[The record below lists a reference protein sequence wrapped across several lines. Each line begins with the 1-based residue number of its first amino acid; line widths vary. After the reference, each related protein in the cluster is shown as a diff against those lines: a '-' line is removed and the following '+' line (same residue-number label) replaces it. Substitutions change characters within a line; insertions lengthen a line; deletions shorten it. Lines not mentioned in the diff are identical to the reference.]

1 MKVKDISADDSD
13 AHRLSEQR
21 IELAK
26 DEYYEHEWEDLDG
39 IDSVVA
45 LIETLK
51 GDAAIEFQGPP
62 GPDLSKV
69 ARVRLYAGKLT
80 SNIRKVAVRIR
91 AATATTLRVT
101 VAFVKREALQGWKR
115 VSCKACKTL
124 IRLGI
129 NALLT
134 SAGIAPLDIDIP
146 LKEYL
151 PLDQAQT
158 WLAGVAH
165 SLGVGIPEGLTQVFS
180 ALGPQFWPAL
190 KGTLDVL
197 TWVTESVDRVLEAGC
212 RVVGCCTEKKA

>member
-45 LIETLK
+45 LIQTLK

-101 VAFVKREALQGWKR
+101 VAFVKREALQGWKH

-134 SAGIAPLDIDIP
+134 SAGIPPLDIDIP

-180 ALGPQFWPAL
+180 ALGPRGQKPLVRRARYPL
-190 KGTLDVL
+190 
-197 TWVTESVDRVLEAGC
+197 SSC
-212 RVVGCCTEKKA
+212 RL